1 MHRVL
6 RPVVAREFAARL
18 RIDVVA
24 VQSDQRPF
32 ARRKADPVEVGLGDA
47 EVVEF
52 AHGIGLQIDADAER
66 AHVAHRFEDD
76 TGHANLMERK
86 RSREPANAAAGNDHV
101 VAGGT
106 VTHHALPPRALFKTR
121 TRAPSS
127 DSGRGSDNERSHLT
141 DLPSRLRD
149 AV

>member
-76 TGHANLMERK
+76 TGHANLMERE
-86 RSREPANAAAGNDHV
+86 RSREPANAAAGNDHA
-101 VAGGT
+101 VAGET
-106 VTHHALPPRALFKTR
+106 VTHHALPPAHYLR
-121 TRAPSS
+121 P
-127 DSGRGSDNERSHLT
+127 GRGRRPAAAAAAPTEAF
-141 DLPSRLRD
+141 PSY
-149 AV
+149 